1 MQQPVFFMYLQG
13 GLVVITQYREKSL
26 CIHHSSFAYVTLN
39 FLHDF
44 TFSPAL
50 LNCMGK
56 VNVAMGHYN
65 TAVFC
70 TLIKL
75 FFYSVIVSWILTP
88 YSHDKYVSY
97 CEDTCHVVG
106 AVHL

>member
-1 MQQPVFFMYLQG
+1 MYLQG
-13 GLVVITQYREKSL
+13 DLVVKTQYREKFL
-26 CIHHSSFAYVTLN
+26 CIQHSSSAYVILN

-56 VNVAMGHYN
+56 VTVAVGRI
-65 TAVFC
+65 TQPFF

-75 FFYSVIVSWILTP
+75 FFYSLIVSWILSP
-88 YSHDKYVSY
+88 YLHDKYMPY
-97 CEDTCHVVG
+97 CEDTCHFVG
-106 AVHL
+106 TVHLYRL